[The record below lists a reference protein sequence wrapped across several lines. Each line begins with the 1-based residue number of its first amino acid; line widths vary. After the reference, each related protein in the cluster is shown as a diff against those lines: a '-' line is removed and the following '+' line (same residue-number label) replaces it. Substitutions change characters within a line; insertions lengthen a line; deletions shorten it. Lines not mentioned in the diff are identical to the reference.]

1 MSPDFYFHA
10 RFRCVRSELASGGV
24 LHAIFSKKRLGVT
37 PSSFEV
43 RIVIY
48 DPYWV

>member
-10 RFRCVRSELASGGV
+10 RFRCVRSALASGG
-24 LHAIFSKKRLGVT
+24 ARDFSKKRLGVT